1 MPETRVIPIVER
13 VRSRMRV
20 RAVVW
25 SVSAGA
31 ATAAAVSV
39 IGAMFGLSTAPRW
52 ILAAVA
58 GRLMAFLLT
67 RATWGTTSATAAALL
82 EREAPLDN
90 LIVTLVD
97 LEARPRPVRADI
109 REEIERQAEARLAH
123 VDPARSVPLRQPV
136 AVMAAVV
143 AGAVAVLTLGP
154 EDVAPMPSMLGGAVE
169 ASAPVIDGLS
179 VHVSPPAYSG
189 RPAESFTAP
198 VQITVVAGSRV
209 RVVAASAADSL
220 VAEVAGQPLL
230 TLSRASD
237 GFSGEWLA
245 ERSTAVAIRP
255 AGGEGRHARFLS
267 VIVVPDAP
275 PVVRVPAPGKDL
287 AISGNTGRIVIE
299 VDAQDDLGLASLVVK
314 FTKASGGGEAL
325 TFTEGDVPLTLNRVD
340 GRHWRGRAEWVL
352 DGLALTDGDVLV
364 YRAIARD
371 RNPNGSPVQ
380 SDQFLIEVGRL
391 AGAVGSG
398 FALPA
403 EEKKYAISQ
412 QMLIYKTEQLI
423 ASAKGRHQGEDWL
436 NQNQLLAI
444 EQRMVRAEIVFLGGG
459 DVHDEVEEAAHSHE
473 IAEGRLENTGRAE
486 MVRAIN
492 FMSRAE
498 ALLNDGNAVE
508 ALVLERQALRSLELA
523 FDRRRYF
530 LRTLPD
536 RSRIDITRRLTGN
549 LAEARSWTRDRQD
562 EAVAP
567 AIDQQRALMRDLA
580 TAANTG
586 AGVDASLAARV
597 AALDP
602 SAVPLQQAAV
612 ALASATTEATR
623 RDAVWSAMQSVTSH
637 ALTSMAPT
645 GAMRITTDPLAGRLA
660 DELARPAGSPR

>member
-1 MPETRVIPIVER
+1 MPETRVISIVER
-13 VRSRMRV
+13 VRARMRV

-39 IGAMFGLSTAPRW
+39 VGAMAGLSTAPRW
-52 ILAAVA
+52 IVAAVA

-67 RATWGTTSATAAALL
+67 RATWGTTSLTAAALL

-90 LIVTLVD
+90 LVVTLVD

-109 REEIERQAEARLAH
+109 RDEIERQAEARLTH
-123 VDPARSVPLRQPV
+123 VDPARSVPLRQPI
-136 AVMAAVV
+136 AVMVAVV

-154 EDVAPMPSMLGGAVE
+154 EDVAPIPSMLGSSVE
-169 ASAPVIDGLS
+169 ASAPVIDNFS

-209 RVVAASAADSL
+209 KVVAASAADSV
-220 VAEVAGQPLL
+220 VAEVAGQPML

-237 GFSGEWLA
+237 GFTGEWLA
-245 ERSTAVAIRP
+245 DRSTAVAIRP
-255 AGGEGRHARFLS
+255 AGGEGRQARFLS

-287 AISGNTGRIVIE
+287 AISGTTGRIVIE

-325 TFTEGDVPLTLNRVD
+325 TFTEGDVPLTLDRAD

-423 ASAKGRHQGEDWL
+423 ASAKGRQQGEDWL
-436 NQNQLLAI
+436 NQNRLLAI

-549 LAEARSWTRDRQD
+549 LADARSWTRERRD
-562 EAVAP
+562 AAAP
-567 AIDQQRALMRDLA
+567 AIEQPRALMRDLA
-580 TAANTG
+580 AAATTG

-602 SAVPLQQAAV
+602 SAAPLQQAAV
-612 ALASATTEATR
+612 ALASATTEGAR
-623 RDAVWSAMQSVTSH
+623 REAVWGAMQSVTSH
-637 ALTSMAPT
+637 ALTAMAPT
-645 GAMRITTDPLAGRLA
+645 GAMRLTTDPLAGRLA

>member
-1 MPETRVIPIVER
+1 MPETRVISIVER
-13 VRSRMRV
+13 VRARMRV

-39 IGAMFGLSTAPRW
+39 VGAMAGLSTAPRW
-52 ILAAVA
+52 IVAAVA

-67 RATWGTTSATAAALL
+67 RATWGTTSLTAAALL

-90 LIVTLVD
+90 LVVTLVD
-97 LEARPRPVRADI
+97 LEARPRLVRADI
-109 REEIERQAEARLAH
+109 RDEIERQAEARLTH
-123 VDPARSVPLRQPV
+123 VDPTRSVPLRQPI
-136 AVMAAVV
+136 AVMVAVV

-154 EDVAPMPSMLGGAVE
+154 EDVAPIPSMLGGSVE
-169 ASAPVIDGLS
+169 ASAPVIDSFS

-209 RVVAASAADSL
+209 KVVAASAADSV
-220 VAEVAGQPLL
+220 VAEVAGQPML

-237 GFSGEWLA
+237 GFTGEWLA
-245 ERSTAVAIRP
+245 DRSTAVAIRP
-255 AGGEGRHARFLS
+255 AGGEGRQARFLS

-287 AISGNTGRIVIE
+287 AISGTTGRIVID

-325 TFTEGDVPLTLNRVD
+325 TFTEGDVPLTLDRAD

-423 ASAKGRHQGEDWL
+423 ASAKGRQQGEDWL
-436 NQNQLLAI
+436 NQNRLLAI

-549 LAEARSWTRDRQD
+549 LADARSWTRDRRD
-562 EAVAP
+562 AAAP
-567 AIDQQRALMRDLA
+567 AIEQPRALMRDLA
-580 TAANTG
+580 AAATTG

-602 SAVPLQQAAV
+602 SAAPLQQAAV
-612 ALASATTEATR
+612 ALASATTEAAR
-623 RDAVWSAMQSVTSH
+623 REAVWGAMQSVTSH
-637 ALTSMAPT
+637 ALTAMAPT
-645 GAMRITTDPLAGRLA
+645 GAMRLTTDPLAGRLA

>member
-1 MPETRVIPIVER
+1 MPETRVIPFVER
-13 VRSRMRV
+13 VRSRLRV

-39 IGAMFGLSTAPRW
+39 VGAMAGLSTAPRW
-52 ILAAVA
+52 IVAVVA

-67 RATWGTTSATAAALL
+67 RATWGTTSLTAAALL

-90 LIVTLVD
+90 LVVTLVE

-109 REEIERQAEARLAH
+109 RDEIERQAEARLTR
-123 VDPARSVPLRQPV
+123 VDPARSVPLRQPI
-136 AVMAAVV
+136 AVMVAVV

-154 EDVAPMPSMLGGAVE
+154 EDVAPIPSMLGGSVE
-169 ASAPVIDGLS
+169 ASAPVIDGFS
-179 VHVSPPAYSG
+179 VQVSPPAYSG
-189 RPAESFTAP
+189 RPAESYTAP

-209 RVVAASAADSL
+209 KVVAASAADSV
-220 VAEVAGQPLL
+220 VAEVAGQPML

-237 GFSGEWLA
+237 GFTGEWLA
-245 ERSTAVAIRP
+245 DRSTAVTIRP

-287 AISGNTGRIVIE
+287 AISGTTGRIVIE

-423 ASAKGRHQGEDWL
+423 ASAGGRQQGEDWL
-436 NQNQLLAI
+436 NQNRLLAI

-562 EAVAP
+562 QAAAP
-567 AIDQQRALMRDLA
+567 AIAQQRALMRDLA
-580 TAANTG
+580 AAANTG

-602 SAVPLQQAAV
+602 SAAPLQQAAV
-612 ALASATTEATR
+612 ALASATTDATR
-623 RDAVWSAMQSVTSH
+623 REAVWRAMQSVTSH
-637 ALTSMAPT
+637 ALTAMART

>member
-1 MPETRVIPIVER
+1 
-13 VRSRMRV
+13 
-20 RAVVW
+20 
-25 SVSAGA
+25 
-31 ATAAAVSV
+31 
-39 IGAMFGLSTAPRW
+39 
-52 ILAAVA
+52 
-58 GRLMAFLLT
+58 
-67 RATWGTTSATAAALL
+67 
-82 EREAPLDN
+82 
-90 LIVTLVD
+90 
-97 LEARPRPVRADI
+97 
-109 REEIERQAEARLAH
+109 
-123 VDPARSVPLRQPV
+123 
-136 AVMAAVV
+136 
-143 AGAVAVLTLGP
+143 
-154 EDVAPMPSMLGGAVE
+154 MLGGAVE
-169 ASAPVIDGLS
+169 ASAPVIDGFS

-209 RVVAASAADSL
+209 RVVAASAADSV
-220 VAEVAGQPLL
+220 VAEVAGEPVL
-230 TLSRASD
+230 TLSRAPD
-237 GFSGEWLA
+237 GFTGEWLA

-275 PVVRVPAPGKDL
+275 PVVRVPVPGKDL

-380 SDQFLIEVGRL
+380 SDQFLIEV
-391 AGAVGSG
+391 
-398 FALPA
+398 
-403 EEKKYAISQ
+403 
-412 QMLIYKTEQLI
+412 
-423 ASAKGRHQGEDWL
+423 
-436 NQNQLLAI
+436 
-444 EQRMVRAEIVFLGGG
+444 
-459 DVHDEVEEAAHSHE
+459 HDKVEEAAHSHE

-549 LAEARSWTRDRQD
+549 LADARSWTRDRQD
-562 EAVAP
+562 QAAAP

-602 SAVPLQQAAV
+602 SAAPLQQAAV
-612 ALASATTEATR
+612 ALASATTEAMR
-623 RDAVWSAMQSVTSH
+623 RDAVWGAMQSVTSH

-645 GAMRITTDPLAGRLA
+645 GAMRIITDPLAGRLA
-660 DELARPAGSPR
+660 DELARPPGSPR

>member
-1 MPETRVIPIVER
+1 LPETRVISIVER
-13 VRSRMRV
+13 VRARMRV

-39 IGAMFGLSTAPRW
+39 VGAMAGLSTAPRW
-52 ILAAVA
+52 IVAAVA

-67 RATWGTTSATAAALL
+67 RATWGTTSLTAAALL

-90 LIVTLVD
+90 LVVTLVD

-109 REEIERQAEARLAH
+109 RDEIERQAEARLTH
-123 VDPARSVPLRQPV
+123 VDPARSVPLRQPI
-136 AVMAAVV
+136 AVMVAVV

-154 EDVAPMPSMLGGAVE
+154 EDVAPIPGMLGGSVE
-169 ASAPVIDGLS
+169 ASAPVIDSFS

-209 RVVAASAADSL
+209 KVVAASAADSV
-220 VAEVAGQPLL
+220 VAEVAGQPML

-237 GFSGEWLA
+237 GFTGEWLA
-245 ERSTAVAIRP
+245 DRSTAVAIRP
-255 AGGEGRHARFLS
+255 AGGEGRQARFLS

-287 AISGNTGRIVIE
+287 AISGTTGRIVID

-325 TFTEGDVPLTLNRVD
+325 TFTEGDVPLTLDRAD

-423 ASAKGRHQGEDWL
+423 ASAKGRQQGEDWL
-436 NQNQLLAI
+436 NQNRLLAI

-549 LAEARSWTRDRQD
+549 LADARSWTRDRRD
-562 EAVAP
+562 AAAP
-567 AIDQQRALMRDLA
+567 AIEQPRALMRDLA
-580 TAANTG
+580 AAATTG

-602 SAVPLQQAAV
+602 SAAPLQQAAV
-612 ALASATTEATR
+612 ALASATTEAAR
-623 RDAVWSAMQSVTSH
+623 REAVWGAMQSVTSH
-637 ALTSMAPT
+637 ALTAMAPT
-645 GAMRITTDPLAGRLA
+645 GAMRLTTDPLAGRLA

>member
-1 MPETRVIPIVER
+1 LPETRVIPIVER